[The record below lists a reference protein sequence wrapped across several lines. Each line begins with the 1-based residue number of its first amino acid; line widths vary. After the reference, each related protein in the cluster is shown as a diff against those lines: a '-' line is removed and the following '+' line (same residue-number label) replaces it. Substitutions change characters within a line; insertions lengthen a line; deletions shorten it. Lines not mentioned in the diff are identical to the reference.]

1 MGVTGT
7 DVAREAADM
16 ILTDDN
22 FASIVNA
29 VEEGRAVYNNIRK
42 FAVYVFNSNMA
53 EAVPFIVFLFSQGRI
68 PLPLTIMQVLAI
80 DLGTDMMPAIGLGAE
95 SPEAGLMQLPPRSQK
110 EALLK
115 TSLLVRALLWYGLI
129 EAIASMSA
137 YFFLNWRFGWPGVP
151 LAAEGTQ
158 VYMMATTMT
167 LAGVVAAQVG
177 AVFACRSERASI
189 FKIGFTTNR
198 LVLVGIAVELV
209 LLALMVYVPFLHS
222 IFNTAPLDGIDWLYV
237 FAWAPVILIAD
248 ELRKA
253 FLRRRESRKGGV

>member
-1 MGVTGT
+1 
-7 DVAREAADM
+7 
-16 ILTDDN
+16 
-22 FASIVNA
+22 
-29 VEEGRAVYNNIRK
+29 
-42 FAVYVFNSNMA
+42 
-53 EAVPFIVFLFSQGRI
+53 
-68 PLPLTIMQVLAI
+68 MQVLAI

-95 SPEAGLMQLPPRSQK
+95 PPEAGLMQRPPRSQK

-115 TSLLVRALLWYGLI
+115 PSLLARALLWYGLI
-129 EAIASMSA
+129 EAFASMSA

-151 LAAEGTQ
+151 LAPEGAE

-177 AVFACRSERASI
+177 AVFACRSELASI

-198 LVLVGIAVELV
+198 LVLIGIGVELA
-209 LLALMVYVPFLHS
+209 LLGLLVYVPFLHP

-248 ELRKA
+248 EIRKA
-253 FLRRRESRKGGV
+253 ILRRRKSRMGGMQ